1 MSRPAKRP
9 VYQAQIQ
16 AVEEQLE
23 ALLEKDQ
30 ALRQRVEALAAILDA
45 IAWRGLAPRALGARL
60 ATTETLS
67 FAAARK
73 CIASPM
79 A

>member
-30 ALRQRVEALAAILDA
+30 ALRQRVEALDA
-45 IAWRGLAPRALGARL
+45 IAGVGSRPALL
-60 ATTETLS
+60 LLV
-67 FAAARK
+67 
-73 CIASPM
+73 
-79 A
+79 